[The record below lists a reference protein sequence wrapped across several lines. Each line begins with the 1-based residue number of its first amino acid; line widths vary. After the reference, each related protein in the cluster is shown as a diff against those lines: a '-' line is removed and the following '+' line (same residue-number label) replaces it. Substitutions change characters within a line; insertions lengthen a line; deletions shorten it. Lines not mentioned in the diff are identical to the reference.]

1 MIEHRGEVLFLPA
14 DPPRLGTFALWH
26 PPPPGVGTATTVDV
40 VQPDADG
47 LRPRRMPARMLP
59 VAAAVPW
66 LTALREGA
74 GVAASQLAWAAAVR
88 AAVGL
93 VARGHLRPAVTARG
107 FGAWCVG
114 PLGPA
119 EEEWIDRLAAA
130 FPTRAYALPLPTDPG
145 RLHTP
150 RHLITACW
158 DAVADALVRTAA
170 AAQVCPELA
179 LSSAVPVSAEHLRPW
194 LDSSA
199 PEARTLPI
207 TLGLRVLLPAESGI
221 PAIAVLELRGDG
233 DPPIV
238 IDAADLRAA
247 PPGLRRRLA
256 AAELDLALAFHR
268 AARRWP
274 PLARLDW
281 PTGEGRI
288 ELSGEEL
295 DSLFDATDALAGLDI
310 EVSWPTSLTE
320 RTLSLRAVVGSGEAL
335 EPDGPPRF
343 SLEGLLDFRWEVAL
357 GRTTLSGEEMEALIE
372 GGRGIVRLH
381 DGWVIVD
388 AQLVDRLRRRPSEG
402 VRPGDALAV
411 ALTGTMEVGDAI
423 VPARTEGALADLG
436 RRLGEV
442 TAPQDAVEPEG
453 LQATLRGYQRRGLAW
468 LLAMCE
474 LGMGGCLA
482 DDMGLGKT
490 IQVIALQLARG
501 RGPMLV
507 ICPASLLGN
516 WARELHTFAPSLRV
530 RRYHGEG
537 RNLEGLERT
546 EVVLATYGVARRD
559 RAQLAEVAW
568 DLVVADEAQHAKNPQ
583 SHTARELRGIPA
595 QARIALTGTPV
606 ENRLLDLWSILD
618 WTTPGLLGSLATF
631 QRRVAAP
638 VEQDGDAAT
647 AAHFARLVR
656 PFLLR
661 RTKSDPDVAPE
672 LPPKTEL
679 DVIVPLSTEQASL
692 YEAMVRETIAT
703 IQDTTGIQRRG
714 LVLKLLTGLKQI
726 CNHPAHYLRESGP
739 LRGRSGK
746 LEALDELLDVIVAEG
761 EAALVF
767 TQYVAMARLLEA
779 HLAERG
785 IGTLF
790 LHGQVAASR
799 RDALVQSF
807 QDGEAPVF
815 LLSLRAG
822 GVGLNLTRATHVVHY
837 DRWWNPAVEDQ
848 ATDRSHRI
856 GQDRPVEVHRL
867 VAEGTVED
875 RIAALLRSKRELADS
890 VIGSGE
896 AWLTELST
904 AELTEL
910 VALQRPR

>member
-1 MIEHRGEVLFLPA
+1 MIDHRGEVLFLPA
-14 DPPRLGTFALWH
+14 DPPRLGAFALWQ
-26 PPPPGVGTATTVDV
+26 PPPPGIGTATTLEV
-40 VQPDADG
+40 VQPDATG
-47 LRPRRMPARMLP
+47 LRARPVPARLLP
-59 VAAAVPW
+59 IADAVPW
-66 LTALREGA
+66 LA
-74 GVAASQLAWAAAVR
+74 GLTEEADVAPSQLAWAAAVR
-88 AAVGL
+88 AAVAM
-93 VARGHLRPAVTARG
+93 VARGHLRPAVTPRG

-114 PLGPA
+114 PLAPA
-119 EEEWIDRLAAA
+119 EEGWIDRLAAA
-130 FPTRAYALPLPTDPG
+130 FPARAHALPLQGDPT
-145 RLHTP
+145 RVRTP

-158 DAVADALVRTAA
+158 NAVADVLVRTSAA
-170 AAQVCPELA
+170 VRVCPELA
-179 LSSAVPVSAEHLRPW
+179 LSSPVPVSAEYLRPW
-194 LDSSA
+194 LES
-199 PEARTLPI
+199 PTLEARAPAM
-207 TLGLRVLLPAESGI
+207 TLGLRVLLPVEPGV
-221 PAIAVLELRGDG
+221 PATAVLELRSRGE
-233 DPPIV
+233 PAV
-238 IDAADLRAA
+238 VVDAADLRAA
-247 PPGLRRRLA
+247 PAGLRARLA
-256 AAELDLALAFHR
+256 SAELDLSLAFHR
-268 AARRWP
+268 GARRWP

-281 PTGEGRI
+281 PSGDGRL
-288 ELSGEEL
+288 ELTDEEL
-295 DSLFDATDALAGLDI
+295 GSLLDATGGLAGLGI
-310 EVSWPTSLTE
+310 EVSWPASLTD
-320 RTLSLRAVVGSGEAL
+320 RTLSLRAVVGSGRVL
-335 EPDGPPRF
+335 EPEGPPGF

-357 GRTTLSGEEMEALIE
+357 GRTMLSGEEMEALIE
-372 GGRGIVRLH
+372 GRRGIVRLR
-381 DGWVIVD
+381 DGWVLVD
-388 AQLVDRLRRRPSEG
+388 AGLVERLQRRPSDRLRA
-402 VRPGDALAV
+402 GDALAV
-411 ALTGTMEVGDAI
+411 ALTGTLEVGDAI
-423 VPARTEGALADLG
+423 VPARAEGALAQLG
-436 RRLGEV
+436 RRLAEV
-442 TAPQDAVEPEG
+442 TAPQDAAEPDG
-453 LQATLRGYQRRGLAW
+453 LRATLRGYQRRGLAW
-468 LLAMCE
+468 LLAMCD

-490 IQVIALQLARG
+490 IQVIALHLARG

-516 WARELHTFAPSLRV
+516 WARELSTFAPSLVV

-537 RNLEGLERT
+537 RSLDRLERT

-559 RAQLAEVAW
+559 RAQLAGVAW
-568 DLVVADEAQHAKNPQ
+568 DLLVADEAQHVKNPQ

-595 QARIALTGTPV
+595 HARIALTGTPV

-618 WTTPGLLGSLATF
+618 WTTPGLLGSLDTF

-638 VEQDGDAAT
+638 IEQDGDAAT
-647 AAHFARLVR
+647 AARFTRLVR

-679 DVIVPLSTEQASL
+679 DVIVPLSTEQTTL
-692 YEAMVRETIAT
+692 YEAVVRETLAA
-703 IQDTTGIQRRG
+703 IQLTTGIQRRG
-714 LVLKLLTGLKQI
+714 LVLKLLTSLKQI
-726 CNHPAHYLRESGP
+726 CNHPAHYLRESAP

-746 LEALDELLDVIVAEG
+746 LDALDDLLDVIVAEG

-767 TQYVAMARLLEA
+767 TQYVAMARLLQA
-779 HLAERG
+779 HLTERG

-790 LHGQVAASR
+790 LHGQVQASR
-799 RDALVQSF
+799 RDALVRGF

-856 GQDRPVEVHRL
+856 GQDRPVQVHRL
-867 VAEGTVED
+867 VTEGTVED

-890 VIGSGE
+890 VVGSGE